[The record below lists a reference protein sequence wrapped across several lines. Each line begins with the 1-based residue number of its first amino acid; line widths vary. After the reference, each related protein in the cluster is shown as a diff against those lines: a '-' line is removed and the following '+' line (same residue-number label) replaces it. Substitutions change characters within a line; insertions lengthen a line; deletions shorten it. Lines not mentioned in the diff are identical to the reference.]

1 MRLSFYRRVIPGTLS
16 LAFLLLL
23 LILAGLPALARDP
36 GQAAICDGAAIRA
49 AAEANIPRKVMLAVT
64 RLETGQRINGEL
76 RPWPWAVNMEG
87 EGRYFDSEDALRK
100 FVFGK
105 FKEGSRNFDVG
116 CFQINY
122 RWHGDQ
128 FDSLD
133 EMVDPEANAHY
144 AARFLQELY
153 KETGDWTAAVGAY
166 HSRTPAY
173 AERYTRKYQTIRQ
186 GLPDTGQTPAPQISR
201 NDFALLRRG
210 AIAGA
215 GSLVPIDAARPALV
229 D

>member
-1 MRLSFYRRVIPGTLS
+1 MRFSFFRRVIPETLP

-49 AAEANIPRKVMLAVT
+49 ATEANIPRKVMLAVT

-100 FVFGK
+100 FVFGR
-105 FKEGSRNFDVG
+105 FKEGRRNFDVG

-122 RWHGDQ
+122 RWHGGQ
-128 FDSLD
+128 FASLD
-133 EMVDPEANAHY
+133 EMVDPEANARY
-144 AARFLQELY
+144 AARFLQKLY

-173 AERYTRKYQTIRQ
+173 AKRYTRKYQTIRQ

-210 AIAGA
+210 ATAGA